1 MERDV
6 TGTSMVMNRTEINVV
21 DVNNMNMIADGAIVI
36 QQRM

>member
-6 TGTSMVMNRTEINVV
+6 TSTSMVMNRTEINVV

>member
-21 DVNNMNMIADGAIVI
+21 DVNMNMIADGAIVI